1 MTWFDRTVAV
11 TGAAGFL
18 GSHLCEHLAEEGA
31 SLVALDNFTN
41 GNEAYLRDIDADID
55 IVDVDIRSMDAD
67 LLKGVDVIYHFAAIA
82 NPRKCDDDPDLA
94 HDINVTGTKNV
105 FAAAAEHSVDRVVFS
120 SSAVVYGD
128 PEETPIDEKHP
139 LNGDDP
145 YAISKKMGEQLTDL
159 YHKKYKTDFTV
170 IRNFNMFGPRQT
182 TDYLIPTLV
191 TQALEEDRIE
201 IWTADSVRDFTYVS
215 NTIDAF
221 LKIAESEELVG
232 ERVNIGSNLAISSGE
247 LADIISKELGGIS
260 VENLKKDSVGS
271 SRLVCDNTKLRKTID
286 WEPDV
291 SFEEGLARTI
301 EWFESRYV
309 EAK

>member
-120 SSAVVYGD
+120 S
-128 PEETPIDEKHP
+128 
-139 LNGDDP
+139 
-145 YAISKKMGEQLTDL
+145 
-159 YHKKYKTDFTV
+159 
-170 IRNFNMFGPRQT
+170 
-182 TDYLIPTLV
+182 
-191 TQALEEDRIE
+191 
-201 IWTADSVRDFTYVS
+201 
-215 NTIDAF
+215 
-221 LKIAESEELVG
+221 
-232 ERVNIGSNLAISSGE
+232 IGVSSG
-247 LADIISKELGGIS
+247 S
-260 VENLKKDSVGS
+260 
-271 SRLVCDNTKLRKTID
+271 
-286 WEPDV
+286 P
-291 SFEEGLARTI
+291 
-301 EWFESRYV
+301 
-309 EAK
+309 

>member
-1 MTWFDRTVAV
+1 
-11 TGAAGFL
+11 
-18 GSHLCEHLAEEGA
+18 
-31 SLVALDNFTN
+31 
-41 GNEAYLRDIDADID
+41 
-55 IVDVDIRSMDAD
+55 
-67 LLKGVDVIYHFAAIA
+67 
-82 NPRKCDDDPDLA
+82 
-94 HDINVTGTKNV
+94 
-105 FAAAAEHSVDRVVFS
+105 
-120 SSAVVYGD
+120 
-128 PEETPIDEKHP
+128 
-139 LNGDDP
+139 
-145 YAISKKMGEQLTDL
+145 
-159 YHKKYKTDFTV
+159 
-170 IRNFNMFGPRQT
+170 
-182 TDYLIPTLV
+182 LV